1 MTVRYHRL
9 DYHDNVRYKFYFIAL
24 AVFAVLATSTFTVL
38 CVKRQYGEYRGPFFP
53 GVCECWWE
61 TDGNAP
67 VPTSLP
73 TNAAKC
79 GPKKLVFQYINS
91 TPVFS
96 GYIQYCSM
104 VYDPTPSPTVY
115 HPTPFPPTPSPTKY
129 NPTPYPTLYNPTPY
143 PNVIHSY
150 KPTHFPTA
158 YHPTPSPTLLQT
170 YTPTHSPSP
179 TISYEYSYYFSFF
192 Y

>member
-1 MTVRYHRL
+1 MTIRYHRL
-9 DYHDNVRYKFYFIAL
+9 GYHDNVRYKFYFIIL
-24 AVFAVLATSTFTVL
+24 AFFAVIATSTFTVL
-38 CVKRQYGEYRGPFFP
+38 CVKRQYGEYHGPFFP

-67 VPTSLP
+67 VPASLP
-73 TNAAKC
+73 TNTAKC
-79 GPKKLVFQYINS
+79 GPKKLVFHYINS

-115 HPTPFPPTPSPTKY
+115 HPALFPPTPSPTKY
-129 NPTPYPTLYNPTPY
+129 NPTLY
-143 PNVIHSY
+143 PNAINTY
-150 KPTHFPTA
+150 KPTHFPIA
-158 YHPTPSPTLLQT
+158 YYPTSSPTVLHTYKPTHNPSPTT
-170 YTPTHSPSP
+170 
-179 TISYEYSYYFSFF
+179 SYEYSYYFSFA